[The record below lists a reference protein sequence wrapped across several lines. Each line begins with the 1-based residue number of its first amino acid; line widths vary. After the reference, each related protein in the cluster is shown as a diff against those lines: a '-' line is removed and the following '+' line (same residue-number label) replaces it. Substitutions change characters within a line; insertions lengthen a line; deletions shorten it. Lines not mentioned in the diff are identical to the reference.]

1 MARKKLKTPGLFWR
15 SDSRFVQCTYKSGAK
30 WVNESTKETDETKA
44 RDYLELRRADAVRGI
59 PIHRYKKTTFKD
71 LEKSVL
77 RHYTENGRRTLAK
90 TKRNLE
96 VLSEFFGD
104 RRIID
109 IGANE
114 IAEYRQKRLTDKLVN
129 ASVNR
134 ELATL
139 RLGLRLLAEEDRI
152 PKAPKVKLLPENNAR
167 QRFFSIQEIESFKQA
182 LQQHAPWLYPPFML
196 SLHTGWRKE
205 TVLSLEWK
213 HVDRA
218 NGIIRVPGQL
228 TKSGQPVQY
237 PYREDAV
244 IRRIIEREHQIRDS
258 LLPWVFLNKARTSR
272 IRDFRGSWNKC
283 IEKAEIGD
291 GLGYGAG
298 YKAGTKWH
306 DIKRSFIVLNEM
318 AGNPRTVSMD
328 ISGTKSS
335 TIYERYA
342 VVDNARRVDAIR
354 KRQRFLESIAAQD
367 TSLSKRPPDKQEV
380 KTVPN
385 LSKEPLR
392 QEEINVIE

>member
-15 SDSRFVQCTYKSGAK
+15 NDSRFIQCTYKSGGK
-30 WVNESTKETDETKA
+30 WVNESTKETQETKA
-44 RDYLELRRADAVRGI
+44 REYLDLRKADAVRGI
-59 PIHRYKKTTFKD
+59 PIHRYKRTDFND

-77 RHYTENGRRTLAK
+77 RHYTENGRRTLPK
-90 TKRNLE
+90 TERNLK
-96 VLSEFFGD
+96 VLRQSFGD
-104 RRIID
+104 MRMVD

-114 IAEYRQKRLTDKLVN
+114 IAEFRQKRLQDDLSN

-152 PKAPKVKLLPENNAR
+152 PKAPKVKMLPENNAR
-167 QRFFSIQEIESFKQA
+167 QRFFTIQEIERFTQA

-237 PYREDAV
+237 PYREDSV
-244 IRRIIEREHQIRDS
+244 IRRIIEREHQIRES
-258 LLPWVFLNKARTSR
+258 LLPWVFLNKGRTGR

-298 YKAGTKWH
+298 YKAGTKCH

-342 VVDNARRVDAIR
+342 VVDNARRVEAIR
-354 KRQRFLESIAAQD
+354 KRQRFMESTASPD
-367 TSLSKRPPDKQEV
+367 NPFSKLPPEQQKEAKDISNLIKELIL
-380 KTVPN
+380 TV
-385 LSKEPLR
+385 
-392 QEEINVIE
+392 